1 MPSVASQ
8 DSLSY
13 LGLPAVKERDQKQAH
28 SILPLA
34 VLQAMRHL
42 DSPRDEEA
50 AEYVDELLKK
60 RLGLSDTVAA
70 QIARY
75 ELVALRDQTVS
86 AEELEQ
92 ILRLVGR
99 RTDAALVFADG
110 GRRAA
115 RRAMTRLARATR
127 WAARHLPRF
136 LRRPVGYRAARRCA
150 SEVFAAS
157 LSRVGRGATF
167 AVGDPTSVRATS
179 DGAACAFYAAAF
191 AELLREL
198 VDFDGGVLH
207 PSCRSRGDERCE
219 WRSTVQSGSSS

>member
-1 MPSVASQ
+1 M
-8 DSLSY
+8 
-13 LGLPAVKERDQKQAH
+13 RDRAPTEAH

-34 VLQAMRHL
+34 ILQAMRHL

-75 ELVALRDQTVS
+75 ELVALRDQAVT
-86 AEELEQ
+86 ADELEQ

-99 RTDAALVFADG
+99 RTDATLVFADG

-115 RRAMTRLARATR
+115 RR
-127 WAARHLPRF
+127 LPRF
-136 LRRPVGYRAARRCA
+136 LRRLVGYRAARRCA
-150 SEVFAAS
+150 ADVFAAS
-157 LSRVGRGATF
+157 FLRIGRGAAF
-167 AVGDPTSVRATS
+167 VIPNPPSVRATP
-179 DGAACAFYAAAF
+179 DGAACGFYAAAF

-198 VDFDGGVLH
+198 VDFDGGVVH
-207 PSCRSRGDERCE
+207 PSCCSRGDTRCE
-219 WRSTVQSGSSS
+219 WRSTAQSGSAS

>member
-1 MPSVASQ
+1 MH
-8 DSLSY
+8 
-13 LGLPAVKERDQKQAH
+13 AVTERDQTQAH

-75 ELVALRDQTVS
+75 ELVALRDQAVT
-86 AEELEQ
+86 ADELEQ

-99 RTDAALVFADG
+99 RTDASLVFADG

-115 RRAMTRLARATR
+115 RRAMTRLSPPTR
-127 WAARHLPRF
+127 WAARRLPRF
-136 LRRPVGYRAARRCA
+136 LRRLIGYRAARRCA
-150 SEVFAAS
+150 ADVFAAS
-157 LSRVGRGATF
+157 FSRIGRGAAF
-167 AVGDPTSVRATS
+167 VIRDPPSVRATP
-179 DGAACAFYAAAF
+179 DGAACGFYAAAF

-207 PSCRSRGDERCE
+207 PSCRSRGEVRCE
-219 WRSTVQSGSSS
+219 WRSTVQSGSAS

>member
-1 MPSVASQ
+1 
-8 DSLSY
+8 
-13 LGLPAVKERDQKQAH
+13 LPPDAVNARDRSTH

-34 VLQAMRHL
+34 VLEAMRHL

-75 ELVALRDQTVS
+75 QLAARRDQDVPGD
-86 AEELEQ
+86 ELEQ
-92 ILRLVGR
+92 ILRLAGR

-115 RRAMTRLARATR
+115 RMAVGRLSPAAR
-127 WAARHLPRF
+127 WATRHLPRF
-136 LRRPVGYRAARRCA
+136 LRVTVGYRAARRCA
-150 SEVFAAS
+150 GAVFGAQ
-157 LSRVGRGATF
+157 LSRAGAGA
-167 AVGDPTSVRATS
+167 AVTLEGTAAIRATP

-191 AELLREL
+191 AELLRQL
-198 VDFDGGVLH
+198 VTDFDGGVLH
-207 PSCRSRGDERCE
+207 PSCRARGHAQCE
-219 WRSTVQSGSSS
+219 WRSTAIFRRSA

>member
-1 MPSVASQ
+1 MPTVR
-8 DSLSY
+8 
-13 LGLPAVKERDQKQAH
+13 ERELAQAH

-34 VLQAMRHL
+34 VLEAMRHL

-70 QIARY
+70 QIGRY
-75 ELVALRDQTVS
+75 ELAALREQAVAS
-86 AEELEQ
+86 EELEQ

-115 RRAMTRLARATR
+115 RRSMTRLSGFTR
-127 WAARHLPRF
+127 LAARHLPRF
-136 LRRPVGYRAARRCA
+136 LRRRLGYRAARRCA
-150 SEVFAAS
+150 ADVFAAGA
-157 LSRVGRGATF
+157 SRSAKSALF
-167 AVGDPTSVRATS
+167 WISAPPSVRATP
-179 DGAACAFYAAAF
+179 DGAACAFYASAF

-198 VDFDGGVLH
+198 TDFDGGMLH
-207 PSCRSRGDERCE
+207 PSCTARGDPRCE
-219 WRSTVQSGSSS
+219 WRPTVQSGSTP

>member
-1 MPSVASQ
+1 VN
-8 DSLSY
+8 
-13 LGLPAVKERDQKQAH
+13 ERTQTQAH

-75 ELVALRDQTVS
+75 ELVALRDQSVTV
-86 AEELEQ
+86 EELEQ

-99 RTDAALVFADG
+99 RTDASLVFADG

-115 RRAMTRLARATR
+115 RRAMSRLAPQTR
-127 WAARHLPRF
+127 WAARRLPRF
-136 LRRPVGYRAARRCA
+136 LRRLVGYRAARRCA
-150 SEVFAAS
+150 ADVFAAS
-157 LSRVGRGATF
+157 FSRIGRGAAF
-167 AVGDPTSVRATS
+167 VIANPPSIRATP
-179 DGAACAFYAAAF
+179 DGAACGFYAAAF

-207 PSCRSRGDERCE
+207 PSCRSRGEPRCE
-219 WRSTVQSGSSS
+219 WRSTVQSGSAS

>member
-1 MPSVASQ
+1 VN
-8 DSLSY
+8 
-13 LGLPAVKERDQKQAH
+13 ERTQTQAH

-75 ELVALRDQTVS
+75 ELVALRDQSV
-86 AEELEQ
+86 AIDELEQ

-99 RTDAALVFADG
+99 RTDASLVFADG

-115 RRAMTRLARATR
+115 RRAMSRLTAPTR
-127 WAARHLPRF
+127 WAARRLPRF
-136 LRRPVGYRAARRCA
+136 LRRLVGYRAARRCA
-150 SEVFAAS
+150 ADVFAAR
-157 LSRVGRGATF
+157 LSRVGRGAAF
-167 AVGDPTSVRATS
+167 VIASPPSVRATP
-179 DGAACAFYAAAF
+179 DGAACGFYAAAF

-207 PSCRSRGDERCE
+207 PSCRSRGEPQCE
-219 WRSTVQSGSSS
+219 WRSTVQSGSTS